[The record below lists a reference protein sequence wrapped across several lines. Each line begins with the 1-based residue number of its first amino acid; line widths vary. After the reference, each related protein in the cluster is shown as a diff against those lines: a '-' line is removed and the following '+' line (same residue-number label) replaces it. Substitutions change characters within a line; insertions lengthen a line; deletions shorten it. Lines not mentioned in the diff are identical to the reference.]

1 MRSIWSGAIGFGLV
15 NIPVKLFSATKD
27 STLDLDMLD
36 KRDHSNIKFKRIN
49 EHTGKEV
56 LWENIVKGFK
66 IDDKYVVLTD
76 KDLEAANAE
85 KSRLI
90 EISSFVHEEEID
102 SMYFETP
109 YYVVP
114 DELSSRAYGL
124 LREALGKTKKVGIAS
139 FVLRNKEI
147 LAILRPDDDVIIL
160 NRIRFAEEIKRK
172 SDLDLPKRSAVKPE
186 ELKMAISLIDQLS
199 KKFDISKFKDEYRE
213 QLMKLIRARAKGAK
227 PTKPTLRVVR
237 GTKTSD
243 LMSQLK
249 ASLGKNKKAS

>member
-114 DELSSRAYGL
+114 DDLGSKAYGL
-124 LREALGKTKKVGIAS
+124 LREALGK
-139 FVLRNKEI
+139 
-147 LAILRPDDDVIIL
+147 
-160 NRIRFAEEIKRK
+160 
-172 SDLDLPKRSAVKPE
+172 
-186 ELKMAISLIDQLS
+186 
-199 KKFDISKFKDEYRE
+199 
-213 QLMKLIRARAKGAK
+213 
-227 PTKPTLRVVR
+227 
-237 GTKTSD
+237 
-243 LMSQLK
+243 
-249 ASLGKNKKAS
+249 